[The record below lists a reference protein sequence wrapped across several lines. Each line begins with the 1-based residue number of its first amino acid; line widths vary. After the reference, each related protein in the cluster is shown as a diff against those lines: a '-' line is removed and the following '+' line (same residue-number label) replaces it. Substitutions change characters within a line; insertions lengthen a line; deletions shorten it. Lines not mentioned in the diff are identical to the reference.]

1 MKRLR
6 IKVEGRVQG
15 VFYRASTQSKA
26 LELGLSGWVKN
37 QPDGSVLIEVQGNT
51 EVLDK
56 MIKWCKEVPIMA
68 RIDNLDQ
75 EDIPVEAGTS
85 FDIIR

>member
-1 MKRLR
+1 MIRLR
-6 IKVEGRVQG
+6 IRVEGRVQG

-37 QPDGSVLIEVQGNT
+37 GPDNSVLMEVQGQN
-51 EVLDK
+51 EVVAK
-56 MIKWCKEVPIMA
+56 MVKWCAEGPIMA
-68 RIDNLDQ
+68 RVDNLEQ
-75 EDIPVEAGTS
+75 EEVPVLNSTS

>member
-6 IKVEGRVQG
+6 IRVEGRVQG

-37 QPDGSVLIEVQGNT
+37 QPDGSVLMEVQGNT
-51 EVLDK
+51 EALDK
-56 MIKWCKEVPIMA
+56 MIKWCKEGPIMA
-68 RIDNLDQ
+68 RVDNLDQ
-75 EDIPVEAGTS
+75 EDVSVEAGTS

>member
-6 IKVEGRVQG
+6 IKVDGRVQG

-56 MIKWCKEVPIMA
+56 MIKWCKEGPIMA
-68 RIDNLDQ
+68 RVDNLDQ

>member
-56 MIKWCKEVPIMA
+56 MIKWCKEGPIMA
-68 RIDNLDQ
+68 RVDNLDQ